1 MAIFLVCVPTP
12 FYVSTASLATTDL
25 LLHIS
30 RKTSDTIYE
39 SEFGTMTSHTRSSW
53 QFVWIFAV
61 FSDWAEAV
69 FGKFSNTNM

>member
-1 MAIFLVCVPTP
+1 MAICLVCVPTL

-39 SEFGTMTSHTRSSW
+39 SEFGTMTSHTRSS
-53 QFVWIFAV
+53 
-61 FSDWAEAV
+61 
-69 FGKFSNTNM
+69 